1 MSKQLEMNT
10 EELVFQTHEN
20 LKRLCQHDVPGIK
33 NLAILM
39 LALSRQLV
47 MTVDPFHVEYI
58 HDYE

>member
-1 MSKQLEMNT
+1 MSKQLELNT
-10 EELVFQTHEN
+10 DELVFQTHEN
-20 LKRLCQHDVPGIK
+20 LKLLCQHDVPSIK

-47 MTVDPFHVEYI
+47 MTVDPFHVEHI